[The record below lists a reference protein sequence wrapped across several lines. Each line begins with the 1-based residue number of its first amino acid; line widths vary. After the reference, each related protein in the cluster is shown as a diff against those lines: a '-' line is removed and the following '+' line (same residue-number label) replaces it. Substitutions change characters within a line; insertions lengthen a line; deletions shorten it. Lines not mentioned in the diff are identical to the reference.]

1 LDVDLLI
8 GVGAGTEGMAEV
20 GERRTFEPNEVD
32 LLSGRTT
39 GDCSGVGSGRSR
51 GRSGALDLADV

>member
-1 LDVDLLI
+1 MI